1 MFVPRYVLY
10 PLDLYN
16 DSAYYALTKFKK
28 QFLYDEIEAE
38 ASDMLLPSPKIL
50 GLSNTDRLPN
60 GGRVSVALIQGT
72 IFMIAGPVKHN
83 SVHYVIMACSFLSSC
98 LVWAIP

>member
-1 MFVPRYVLY
+1 MRTLVNCWLLSLLPRYVLY

-38 ASDMLLPSPKIL
+38 VS
-50 GLSNTDRLPN
+50 GVLSFCSCNPVPRVWTSRIFSFWCKVGDR
-60 GGRVSVALIQGT
+60 
-72 IFMIAGPVKHN
+72 
-83 SVHYVIMACSFLSSC
+83 
-98 LVWAIP
+98 